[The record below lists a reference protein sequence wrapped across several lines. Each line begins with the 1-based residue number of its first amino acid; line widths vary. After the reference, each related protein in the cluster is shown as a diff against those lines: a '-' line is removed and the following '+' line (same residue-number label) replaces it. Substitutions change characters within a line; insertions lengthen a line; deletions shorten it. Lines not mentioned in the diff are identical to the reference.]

1 MRGSAPLFGIFL
13 EHTECPRAAPGRL
26 EWAVKCIQKL
36 QDLWLDLDDVLLL
49 VGAFQRLACVLHSLD
64 EA

>member
-13 EHTECPRAAPGRL
+13 KKTKCNRDPTGRL

-49 VGAFQRLACVLHSLD
+49 VGAFQRFACVLQS
-64 EA
+64 